1 MTNTTNAIT
10 STTTAT
16 QRTEVVIPVK
26 PRSPLAGK
34 VQLLAGGYPVSAA
47 FFESIRQQVEAAIP
61 TLNLPQAYTLEKLC
75 GKEFWAK
82 LDSGERKRAGR
93 CMAHLVVKNEFPLV
107 VAPSNHEY
115 PKYYQLK

>member
-1 MTNTTNAIT
+1 MT

-16 QRTEVVIPVK
+16 QHTEIRIHVK

-34 VQLLAGGYPVSAA
+34 VQLLAGAYPVSTA
-47 FFESIRQQVEAAIP
+47 FFESIRHRVEAAIP
-61 TLNLPQAYTLEKLC
+61 TLNPHLAYTLEKLC
-75 GKEFWAK
+75 GTLFWAK
-82 LDSGERKRAGR
+82 LDSGKRKLAGR